1 MTSNE
6 TSNRLFDDFPPVSP
20 EQWEAKIREDL
31 QGADYEKKLVWKTDD
46 GISVQPYYT
55 GANIAKL
62 PWLAAL
68 PGQFPYVRGN
78 KTNDNSWEIRQ
89 HIETDD
95 ITVANRQACDALARG
110 ATALSLNVGK
120 VAVADDLINLL
131 KGIDPTKIDIHFYSA
146 PSYNT
151 LHHLL
156 VKFAKSVGLN
166 PALLQGSFDFDPLS
180 WLLLKGDFYR
190 SEKEDF
196 DQAATMLRHVCITTP
211 KLRVISING
220 SYFND
225 AGATKVQELGYS
237 LAVACEYFDR
247 LSDAGFSADEIAPR
261 MQMILAAG
269 SNYFIEIAAF
279 RAARALW
286 ARMTEEFKTTI
297 QNSNQL
303 YLGAVTSNWNMTIY
317 DPYVN
322 MLRTTLQ
329 AMSAAVAGADSIT
342 VLPFDRAYRDPDD
355 FSLRIARNQQLI
367 LKEEAYLH
375 KVVDPA
381 GGSYYIENLT
391 KSLAE
396 NAWNLFRNTEKDGGV
411 LEAIKRGTLQDDI
424 HSAAN
429 KKTKDVATRRSS
441 LVGTNLSPNNDEQ
454 VLDNLQQTESE
465 FDDDN
470 EQQPPARYK
479 KLKILRAADAFEDMR
494 LAVEIHTTQG
504 YARPVV
510 FLLTFGNAAMR
521 RARAGFAHGFFGC
534 AGYKVIDNVGFTSW
548 ETGVEAAIAEK
559 PAIVVICSSDDEY
572 LSTVPAI
579 TQEIKQKCQ
588 GTLVVLAGYPQ
599 DHIENFK
606 KAGVDEFIHVRSN
619 LLETLREFNSKLGIK
634 EL

>member
-31 QGADYEKKLVWKTDD
+31 QGADYEKKLVWKADD

-55 GANIAKL
+55 YESIAKL

-131 KGIDPTKIDIHFYSA
+131 RGIDPTKIDIHFYSA

-355 FSLRIARNQQLI
+355 FALRIARNQQLI

-429 KKTKDVATRRSS
+429 KKIKDVATRRSS
-441 LVGTNLSPNNDEQ
+441 LVGTNLSPNNDEK

-470 EQQPPARYK
+470 EQQPPARFK
-479 KLKILRAADAFEDMR
+479 KLKIIRAADAFEDMR

-504 YARPVV
+504 YAHPVV
-510 FLLTFGNAAMR
+510 FLLTFGNPAMR

-534 AGYKVIDNVGFTSW
+534 AGYKVIDNAGFASW
-548 ETGVEAAIAEK
+548 ELGVEAAIAEK

-572 LSTVPAI
+572 
-579 TQEIKQKCQ
+579 
-588 GTLVVLAGYPQ
+588 
-599 DHIENFK
+599 
-606 KAGVDEFIHVRSN
+606 
-619 LLETLREFNSKLGIK
+619 
-634 EL
+634 